1 MRDVDQLK
9 DRVRKL
15 LSHAADRQGTPE
27 GDVFYAK
34 AFELMAAYGFE
45 HRDLSMP
52 DEGDEITHVEYTFNG
67 AYTDMQARLLLVLA
81 QSLHCTGFYR
91 RVYNSVRVHTA
102 TIFGLRSHLE
112 RVALLYGLLAPVM
125 ITKAQTV
132 KAENWHES
140 TVVRRRSFM
149 TGFASRIG
157 ECLAAAEDAMAQ
169 QSTGY
174 ALALR
179 DDVNAAQ
186 QAAERF
192 AEASQLT
199 LSADRAQ
206 RMFDSA
212 AYVRGQCAGDA
223 TDIGQVRVQAKPA
236 LPF

>member
-1 MRDVDQLK
+1 MRFTSFYMQVFC
-9 DRVRKL
+9 L
-15 LSHAADRQGTPE
+15 LPPGGIEIIANRQNKHNVNKRLGVAKCMMSTNSKSGCASCFATPQI
-27 GDVFYAK
+27 GK
-34 AFELMAAYGFE
+34 
-45 HRDLSMP
+45 
-52 DEGDEITHVEYTFNG
+52 
-67 AYTDMQARLLLVLA
+67 ARLLLVLA
-81 QSLHCTGFYR
+81 QSLHCTGFYQ
-91 RVYNSVRVHTA
+91 RVYNSTRVHTA
-102 TIFGLRSHLE
+102 TIFGIRSHLE

-157 ECLAAAEDAMAQ
+157 ERLAAAEDAMAQ

-179 DDVNAAQ
+179 DDVTAAQ

>member
-1 MRDVDQLK
+1 
-9 DRVRKL
+9 
-15 LSHAADRQGTPE
+15 
-27 GDVFYAK
+27 
-34 AFELMAAYGFE
+34 
-45 HRDLSMP
+45 
-52 DEGDEITHVEYTFNG
+52 
-67 AYTDMQARLLLVLA
+67 
-81 QSLHCTGFYR
+81 
-91 RVYNSVRVHTA
+91 
-102 TIFGLRSHLE
+102 
-112 RVALLYGLLAPVM
+112 M

-157 ECLAAAEDAMAQ
+157 ERLAAAEGAMAQ

-179 DDVNAAQ
+179 ADVTAAQ
-186 QAAERF
+186 QAAEHF
-192 AEASQLT
+192 AETLQLT

-212 AYVRGQCAGDA
+212 AYVRGQCAGDTA
-223 TDIGQVRVQAKPA
+223 DIGQVRVQAKPA

>member
-1 MRDVDQLK
+1 
-9 DRVRKL
+9 
-15 LSHAADRQGTPE
+15 
-27 GDVFYAK
+27 
-34 AFELMAAYGFE
+34 
-45 HRDLSMP
+45 
-52 DEGDEITHVEYTFNG
+52 
-67 AYTDMQARLLLVLA
+67 
-81 QSLHCTGFYR
+81 
-91 RVYNSVRVHTA
+91 
-102 TIFGLRSHLE
+102 
-112 RVALLYGLLAPVM
+112 M

-157 ECLAAAEDAMAQ
+157 ERLAAAEDAMAQ